1 MEIDFLTNFDDKYP
15 SHGLQNNNNRSGN
28 MFVPTFY
35 IVGKNVTLTAKHIK
49 GHHVKI
55 LNLNCKYLDQPSLK
69 VSQTG
74 YLILSNYRNDFE
86 GPGMEEHG
94 NLFE

>member
-1 MEIDFLTNFDDKYP
+1 MSVKATNTSVVAQSKVVGFNTYLLMRYVLK
-15 SHGLQNNNNRSGN
+15 NKRAIIETK
-28 MFVPTFY
+28 MFINTSY
-35 IVGKNVTLTAKHIK
+35 T
-49 GHHVKI
+49 
-55 LNLNCKYLDQPSLK
+55 YLDHPSLK